1 MDRPI
6 GEPDQVSDAI
16 RWPVVKPDRDVR
28 SFQDVLLQLGVMLE
42 LPGMV
47 DSDKRPLYEDYAD
60 YMQKHQRRPGIG
72 PLAGFRGETNTDCGR
87 GDISLNQ
94 IDNYIKNGGFWS
106 EKIPDEAQYYKPWNK
121 AYQKWAVEM
130 GFYDKEEPFVF
141 QIYLEPLAKLQN
153 YQQLPD
159 NLKPQKHLF
168 KRIDEKMDP
177 LPIWWSNHDPK
188 KVKQYPIHAITQR
201 PAAMY
206 HSWGS
211 QNVWLRQI
219 HGSNKLF
226 VSKGIWKEKNF
237 KDGDWARLTS
247 ENSSIV
253 VPVALMKSQN
263 EDTVWTWNAIGKR
276 KGSWALDENV
286 EEANEGFIINH
297 LISDLLPKNDSGY
310 RYSNSDPITGQ
321 AAWYDLLVNIEK
333 VDNPSKVSLP
343 QFPVLSSPVNVGVD
357 KKK

>member
-1 MDRPI
+1 
-6 GEPDQVSDAI
+6 
-16 RWPVVKPDRDVR
+16 
-28 SFQDVLLQLGVMLE
+28 
-42 LPGMV
+42 
-47 DSDKRPLYEDYAD
+47 
-60 YMQKHQRRPGIG
+60 
-72 PLAGFRGETNTDCGR
+72 
-87 GDISLNQ
+87 
-94 IDNYIKNGGFWS
+94 
-106 EKIPDEAQYYKPWNK
+106 
-121 AYQKWAVEM
+121 M

-159 NLKPQKHLF
+159 NLKPQKHFF

-177 LPIWWSNHDPK
+177 LPIWWPNHDPK

-263 EDTVWTWNAIGKR
+263 ENTVWTWNAIGKR
-276 KGSWALDENV
+276 KGSWALDKNC
-286 EEANEGFIINH
+286 
-297 LISDLLPKNDSGY
+297 LL
-310 RYSNSDPITGQ
+310 
-321 AAWYDLLVNIEK
+321 
-333 VDNPSKVSLP
+333 
-343 QFPVLSSPVNVGVD
+343 
-357 KKK
+357 